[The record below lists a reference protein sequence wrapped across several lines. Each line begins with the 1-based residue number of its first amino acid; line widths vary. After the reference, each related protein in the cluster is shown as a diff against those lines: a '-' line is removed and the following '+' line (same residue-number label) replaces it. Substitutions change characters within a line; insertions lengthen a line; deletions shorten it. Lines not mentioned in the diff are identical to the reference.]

1 MSIPDGHGA
10 CLLWYNMRMQTT
22 DEMELDFPPIPPPPP
37 MTDEQRETAEA
48 SIAAA
53 IACELEKREKSMAH
67 ALARRSRLR
76 DCRAEM
82 ECCECADMAGR
93 SMLRRM
99 PRSEVGMAAPSGIMI
114 DELPDGKPRPPD
126 LHAANLSFAA
136 RVIIW
141 VRDRFSNNA
150 PAVYK
155 AAYLSRK
162 TYSAII
168 SDENHV
174 VSKRTAVQLAFA
186 LRLTR
191 AEADLLLHAAG
202 YHLSRS
208 VVEDMIFDACL
219 EAKIYRLE
227 DVNSLL
233 IAHDRR
239 PFVPQC

>member
-1 MSIPDGHGA
+1 
-10 CLLWYNMRMQTT
+10 MRMQTT
-22 DEMELDFPPIPPPPP
+22 DEMELDFPPILSPPP
-37 MTDEQRETAEA
+37 MTDGQRETAEA
-48 SIAAA
+48 SIAAS
-53 IACELEKREKSMAH
+53 IACELEKRERRMAL
-67 ALARRSRLR
+67 ALARKSRLWGGS
-76 DCRAEM
+76 AAM
-82 ECCECADMAGR
+82 ECCECAEMAEER
-93 SMLRRM
+93 SMSRRM
-99 PRSEVGMAAPSGIMI
+99 PRSDVRMSAPSGIAVG
-114 DELPDGKPRPPD
+114 ELPDGKPRPPD
-126 LHAANLSFAA
+126 LHSANLSFAA

-233 IAHDRR
+233 VAHDRR
-239 PFVPQC
+239 PFVPQS

>member
-1 MSIPDGHGA
+1 MSIPDGRGVF
-10 CLLWYNMRMQTT
+10 LLWYNMCMQMT
-22 DEMELDFPPIPPPPP
+22 DGMEVDFPPIPPPPP
-37 MTDEQRETAEA
+37 MTDVQRETAEA
-48 SIAAA
+48 HIAAA
-53 IACELEKREKSMAH
+53 IVREREKRMVRNAMAAALVPACVAEPDACGGMEECAMPGERQRLKKR
-67 ALARRSRLR
+67 ALAS
-76 DCRAEM
+76 DDFKKIC
-82 ECCECADMAGR
+82 
-93 SMLRRM
+93 
-99 PRSEVGMAAPSGIMI
+99 
-114 DELPDGKPRPPD
+114 ELPDGKPRPPN
-126 LHAANLSFAA
+126 LHSANLSFAA
-136 RVIIW
+136 RVRIL

-186 LRLTR
+186 LRLSR

-239 PFVPQC
+239 PFSPQC